1 MKNSILGPAE
11 NFNSKSALNF
21 VSNQTCERAKNT
33 ALNSASNAA
42 FACVKNIARGGAA
55 NFASAP
61 CLKRNFKFQD
71 ADVRLNFICGRNLK
85 FASALAG
92 FAARNRVSAGFAVHN
107 LVALYSAPRVRN
119 IERKS
124 ALNFAALTLNL
135 NSVQIPN
142 CAENKALNSA
152 KVSVINP
159 CENFARNFKR
169 NFILN
174 FAENFTRDG
183 ANSAGLSSR
192 ISAANDPNSSPAK
205 SLAAIHMR
213 RFKKNFTEALANDPC
228 SASTPQSFGLKNFKA
243 RNFAKKSNSAENS
256 SSARSLN
263 SAQNFDFA
271 QSSNST
277 QSPAAAQNSAST
289 QNYAQSSNSAQSFGQ
304 NSNSAQSHAQ
314 NPAPPSRL
322 WDLGLLFVAIVWG
335 CTFVPVQR
343 ALHSGDVF
351 SFLFWRF
358 LAASIFTYLACL
370 RFGVKFDRGT
380 IGRGVFCGLMLF
392 CDFSCQTI
400 ALDYAL
406 SSTVAFILGLNVVIV
421 PFLMLAFFGK
431 KVGASAFGGAVVA
444 LLGLYFLSG
453 ASGAVGFGI
462 GERLTLVSAF
472 AYALHIVFTGV
483 CARKSNLYG
492 FVIVQFICVCICA
505 LIAAVFT
512 PHAQFEG
519 EIKVLGNL
527 IFSLSFDFVFA
538 LVLTSIFATVA
549 AFVIQTMAQDR
560 GVSEIKTVLIF
571 ALEPVS
577 AGIMGYAFGEKLS
590 ALQILGAALILA
602 GILLS
607 ELGGLLGAKFAKDR
621 ACEKADRGD

>member
-1 MKNSILGPAE
+1 MKNSILEPAE
-11 NFNSKSALNF
+11 NFNSKPALNF
-21 VSNQTCERAKNT
+21 ISNQACERAKNT
-33 ALNSASNAA
+33 ARGGAVNSAPALNSA
-42 FACVKNIARGGAA
+42 
-55 NFASAP
+55 
-61 CLKRNFKFQD
+61 
-71 ADVRLNFICGRNLK
+71 
-85 FASALAG
+85 
-92 FAARNRVSAGFAVHN
+92 
-107 LVALYSAPRVRN
+107 
-119 IERKS
+119 
-124 ALNFAALTLNL
+124 
-135 NSVQIPN
+135 QIPN

-152 KVSVINP
+152 KAPTINP
-159 CENFARNFKR
+159 CENSARNFKR

-174 FAENFTRDG
+174 FAENFTHSG
-183 ANSAGLSSR
+183 ANSASLLSRASVV
-192 ISAANDPNSSPAK
+192 DEPNLSPAK
-205 SLAAIHMR
+205 SLATAHMR
-213 RFKKNFTEALANDPC
+213 RSEKNFTDILANDPA
-228 SASTPQSFGLKNFKA
+228 SASAPQPQRSNYGAARSPGTPQNSNATQNF
-243 RNFAKKSNSAENS
+243 NSAKN
-256 SSARSLN
+256 L
-263 SAQNFDFA
+263 
-271 QSSNST
+271 NST
-277 QSPAAAQNSAST
+277 QN
-289 QNYAQSSNSAQSFGQ
+289 SNSAQSFGQ
-304 NSNSAQSHAQ
+304 NSNSAQSRAQ

-462 GERLTLVSAF
+462 GERLTLISAF

-492 FVIVQFICVCICA
+492 FVIVQFICVCVCA

-512 PHAQFEG
+512 PHAEFEG

-527 IFSLSFDFVFA
+527 IFSPSFDFVFA

-549 AFVIQTMAQDR
+549 AFVIQTMAQNH

-607 ELGGLLGAKFAKDR
+607 ELGWLLGAKFAKDR
-621 ACEKADRGD
+621 ACEKTDRGD

>member
-1 MKNSILGPAE
+1 M
-11 NFNSKSALNF
+11 
-21 VSNQTCERAKNT
+21 
-33 ALNSASNAA
+33 
-42 FACVKNIARGGAA
+42 
-55 NFASAP
+55 
-61 CLKRNFKFQD
+61 
-71 ADVRLNFICGRNLK
+71 
-85 FASALAG
+85 
-92 FAARNRVSAGFAVHN
+92 
-107 LVALYSAPRVRN
+107 
-119 IERKS
+119 
-124 ALNFAALTLNL
+124 
-135 NSVQIPN
+135 
-142 CAENKALNSA
+142 
-152 KVSVINP
+152 
-159 CENFARNFKR
+159 
-169 NFILN
+169 
-174 FAENFTRDG
+174 
-183 ANSAGLSSR
+183 
-192 ISAANDPNSSPAK
+192 
-205 SLAAIHMR
+205 
-213 RFKKNFTEALANDPC
+213 
-228 SASTPQSFGLKNFKA
+228 
-243 RNFAKKSNSAENS
+243 
-256 SSARSLN
+256 
-263 SAQNFDFA
+263 
-271 QSSNST
+271 
-277 QSPAAAQNSAST
+277 
-289 QNYAQSSNSAQSFGQ
+289 NSAQSFGQ
-304 NSNSAQSHAQ
+304 NSSSAQSRAQ
-314 NPAPPSRL
+314 NPVPPSRL

-400 ALDYAL
+400 ALNYAL

-453 ASGAVGFGI
+453 ASAVGFGI

-492 FVIVQFICVCICA
+492 FVIVQFICVCVCA

-512 PHAQFEG
+512 PHAEFEG

-527 IFSLSFDFVFA
+527 IFSPSFDFIFA

-549 AFVIQTMAQDR
+549 AFVIQTMAQNR

-621 ACEKADRGD
+621 AREKADRGD

>member
-1 MKNSILGPAE
+1 MKNSISELAE

-21 VSNQTCERAKNT
+21 ISNQTCKRAKDT
-33 ALNSASNAA
+33 AP
-42 FACVKNIARGGAA
+42 GGVI
-55 NFASAP
+55 NFAPASRF
-61 CLKRNFKFQD
+61 KRNFKFKD
-71 ADVRLNFICGRNLK
+71 ATAELNFISVRNLK
-85 FASALAG
+85 FYPTSAG
-92 FAARNRVSAGFAVHN
+92 FAARNRASVGFAVHS
-107 LVALYSAPRVRN
+107 LIAPYSAPRVKN
-119 IERKS
+119 LERKS
-124 ALNFAALTLNL
+124 ALNFAALVPNL
-135 NSVQIPN
+135 NSAQILN

-152 KVSVINP
+152 KAPTINP
-159 CENFARNFKR
+159 CENSARNFKR

-174 FAENFTRDG
+174 CAENFTCNG
-183 ANSAGLSSR
+183 ANSASSLNRASAVDEPNLSS
-192 ISAANDPNSSPAK
+192 AK
-205 SLAAIHMR
+205 SLATAHMR
-213 RFKKNFTEALANDPC
+213 RSKKNFTDILANDPA
-228 SASTPQSFGLKNFKA
+228 SASAPQPQSFNYGAARSHGAPQNFNTTQ
-243 RNFAKKSNSAENS
+243 NFNSAKN
-256 SSARSLN
+256 LN
-263 SAQNFDFA
+263 S
-271 QSSNST
+271 T
-277 QSPAAAQNSAST
+277 
-289 QNYAQSSNSAQSFGQ
+289 QSSNSAQSFGQ

-314 NPAPPSRL
+314 NPVPPSRL

-380 IGRGVFCGLMLF
+380 IRRGVFCGLMLF

-431 KVGASAFGGAVVA
+431 KVGASAFGGAVIA

-453 ASGAVGFGI
+453 ASGVVGFGI

-492 FVIVQFICVCICA
+492 FVIVQFICVCVCA

-512 PHAQFEG
+512 SHAEFEG

-527 IFSLSFDFVFA
+527 IFSPSFDFVFA

-549 AFVIQTMAQDR
+549 AFVIQTMAQNR
-560 GVSEIKTVLIF
+560 GISEIKTVLIF

>member
-1 MKNSILGPAE
+1 MKNFILGPTE

-21 VSNQTCERAKNT
+21 ISNQACECAKNT
-33 ALNSASNAA
+33 AP
-42 FACVKNIARGGAA
+42 GGAV
-55 NFASAP
+55 NFAPVSRF
-61 CLKRNFKFQD
+61 KRNFKFKD
-71 ADVRLNFICGRNLK
+71 ATAELNFIRGRNLK
-85 FASALAG
+85 FYPAS
-92 FAARNRVSAGFAVHN
+92 VGFAVHSF
-107 LVALYSAPRVRN
+107 VAPYSDPRVKN
-119 IERKS
+119 LERKS
-124 ALNFAALTLNL
+124 ALSSAALVLNL
-135 NSVQIPN
+135 KSAQIPS
-142 CAENKALNSA
+142 CAESKALNSVNA
-152 KVSVINP
+152 SAINP
-159 CENFARNFKR
+159 YGNSARNFRR
-169 NFILN
+169 NSISN
-174 FAENFTRDG
+174 CAKNSTHSG
-183 ANSAGLSSR
+183 ANSASSLSRASVVDE
-192 ISAANDPNSSPAK
+192 SNLSPAK
-205 SLAAIHMR
+205 NLADAHTR
-213 RFKKNFTEALANDPC
+213 RSKKNFTETLVNDPT
-228 SASTPQSFGLKNFKA
+228 SASAPQPQRSNYSAALSSGASQNSNTTQNF
-243 RNFAKKSNSAENS
+243 NSAKN
-256 SSARSLN
+256 LN
-263 SAQNFDFA
+263 S
-271 QSSNST
+271 T
-277 QSPAAAQNSAST
+277 
-289 QNYAQSSNSAQSFGQ
+289 QSSNSAQSFGQ
-304 NSNSAQSHAQ
+304 NSNSVQSHAQ

-492 FVIVQFICVCICA
+492 FVIVQFICVCVCA
-505 LIAAVFT
+505 LIAAVFA
-512 PHAQFEG
+512 PHAEFEG

-527 IFSLSFDFVFA
+527 IFSPSFDFVFA

-549 AFVIQTMAQDR
+549 AFVIQTMAQNR

>member
-1 MKNSILGPAE
+1 MKNSISELAE

-21 VSNQTCERAKNT
+21 ISNQTCKRAKDT
-33 ALNSASNAA
+33 AP
-42 FACVKNIARGGAA
+42 GGVI
-55 NFASAP
+55 NFAPASRF
-61 CLKRNFKFQD
+61 KRNFKFKD
-71 ADVRLNFICGRNLK
+71 ATAELNFISVRNLK
-85 FASALAG
+85 FYPTSAG
-92 FAARNRVSAGFAVHN
+92 FAARNRASVGFAVHS
-107 LVALYSAPRVRN
+107 LIAPYSAPRVKN
-119 IERKS
+119 LERKS
-124 ALNFAALTLNL
+124 ALNFAALVPNL
-135 NSVQIPN
+135 NSAQILN

-152 KVSVINP
+152 KAPTINP
-159 CENFARNFKR
+159 CENSARNFKR

-174 FAENFTRDG
+174 CAENFTCNG
-183 ANSAGLSSR
+183 ANSASSLNRASAVDEPNLSS
-192 ISAANDPNSSPAK
+192 AK
-205 SLAAIHMR
+205 SLATAHMR
-213 RFKKNFTEALANDPC
+213 RSKKNFTDILANDPA
-228 SASTPQSFGLKNFKA
+228 SASAPQPQSFNYGAARSHGAPQNFNTTQ
-243 RNFAKKSNSAENS
+243 NFNSAKN
-256 SSARSLN
+256 LN
-263 SAQNFDFA
+263 S
-271 QSSNST
+271 T
-277 QSPAAAQNSAST
+277 
-289 QNYAQSSNSAQSFGQ
+289 QSSNSAQSFGK
-304 NSNSAQSHAQ
+304 NSNSMQSHAQ
-314 NPAPPSRL
+314 NPVPPSRL

-380 IGRGVFCGLMLF
+380 IRRGVFCGLMLF

-431 KVGASAFGGAVVA
+431 KVGASAFGGAVIA

-453 ASGAVGFGI
+453 ASGVVGFGI

-492 FVIVQFICVCICA
+492 FVIVQFICVCVCA

-512 PHAQFEG
+512 SHAEFEG

-527 IFSLSFDFVFA
+527 IFSPSFDFVFA

-549 AFVIQTMAQDR
+549 AFVIQTMAQNR
-560 GVSEIKTVLIF
+560 GISEIKTVLIF

>member
-1 MKNSILGPAE
+1 MKFYPA
-11 NFNSKSALNF
+11 S
-21 VSNQTCERAKNT
+21 V
-33 ALNSASNAA
+33 
-42 FACVKNIARGGAA
+42 
-55 NFASAP
+55 
-61 CLKRNFKFQD
+61 
-71 ADVRLNFICGRNLK
+71 
-85 FASALAG
+85 
-92 FAARNRVSAGFAVHN
+92 GFAVHS
-107 LVALYSAPRVRN
+107 LVAPYSAPRVRN
-119 IERKS
+119 IEKKV
-124 ALNFAALTLNL
+124 ALNFAALVLNL
-135 NSVQIPN
+135 KSAQIPN
-142 CAENKALNSA
+142 CTENKALNSVNA
-152 KVSVINP
+152 SAINP
-159 CENFARNFKR
+159 CENSAKNFKR
-169 NFILN
+169 NFMGN
-174 FAENFTRDG
+174 STHSS
-183 ANSAGLSSR
+183 ANSESSLNRASAVDEPNLS
-192 ISAANDPNSSPAK
+192 PVK
-205 SLAAIHMR
+205 SLAAAHTR
-213 RFKKNFTEALANDPC
+213 RSKKNFTEVFANDPG
-228 SASTPQSFGLKNFKA
+228 SARMPQSFG
-243 RNFAKKSNSAENS
+243 SNSM
-256 SSARSLN
+256 
-263 SAQNFDFA
+263 

-277 QSPAAAQNSAST
+277 NNSDFAK
-289 QNYAQSSNSAQSFGQ
+289 NSNSTQSFGQ
-304 NSNSAQSHAQ
+304 NSSSAQNRAQ

-421 PFLMLAFFGK
+421 PFLMFAFFGK

-453 ASGAVGFGI
+453 ASAVGFGI
-462 GERLTLVSAF
+462 GERLTLISAF

-492 FVIVQFICVCICA
+492 FVIVQFICVCVCA

-512 PHAQFEG
+512 PHAEFEG

-527 IFSLSFDFVFA
+527 IFSPSFDFVFA

-549 AFVIQTMAQDR
+549 AFVIQTMAQNR

-607 ELGGLLGAKFAKDR
+607 ELGGLLGAKFAKNR
-621 ACEKADRGD
+621 AYEKADRGD

>member
-1 MKNSILGPAE
+1 MKNSISELAE

-21 VSNQTCERAKNT
+21 ISNQTCERAKNT
-33 ALNSASNAA
+33 A
-42 FACVKNIARGGAA
+42 RGGAV
-55 NFASAP
+55 NFVPAP
-61 CLKRNFKFQD
+61 YLKRNFKFQD
-71 ADVRLNFICGRNLK
+71 AATELNFISRRNLK
-85 FASALAG
+85 FYPTSAG
-92 FAARNRVSAGFAVHN
+92 FAARNRASVGFAAHS
-107 LVALYSAPRVRN
+107 LVAPYSALRVKNLKRKPALSSAALSLN
-119 IERKS
+119 LKS
-124 ALNFAALTLNL
+124 A
-135 NSVQIPN
+135 QIPN
-142 CAENKALNSA
+142 CAESKALNSA
-152 KVSVINP
+152 KAPTINP
-159 CENFARNFKR
+159 CENSARNFRR

-174 FAENFTRDG
+174 CAENSTHSG
-183 ANSAGLSSR
+183 ANSASLLNCA
-192 ISAANDPNSSPAK
+192 SAVDEPNLSPAK
-205 SLAAIHMR
+205 SLAAAHTR
-213 RFKKNFTEALANDPC
+213 RLKKNFTEVIASGHG
-228 SASTPQSFGLKNFKA
+228 SAHTPQSFGLKNFKA

-256 SSARSLN
+256 SSARSSNFAHN
-263 SAQNFDFA
+263 SDFA

-289 QNYAQSSNSAQSFGQ
+289 QNSDSAQSFGQ

-492 FVIVQFICVCICA
+492 FVIVQLLCVCVCA
-505 LIAAVFT
+505 LIAAVFA
-512 PHAQFEG
+512 PHAEFEG

-527 IFSLSFDFVFA
+527 IFSPNFDFVFA

-549 AFVIQTMAQDR
+549 AFVIQTMAQNR

>member
-1 MKNSILGPAE
+1 M
-11 NFNSKSALNF
+11 
-21 VSNQTCERAKNT
+21 
-33 ALNSASNAA
+33 
-42 FACVKNIARGGAA
+42 
-55 NFASAP
+55 
-61 CLKRNFKFQD
+61 
-71 ADVRLNFICGRNLK
+71 
-85 FASALAG
+85 
-92 FAARNRVSAGFAVHN
+92 
-107 LVALYSAPRVRN
+107 
-119 IERKS
+119 
-124 ALNFAALTLNL
+124 
-135 NSVQIPN
+135 
-142 CAENKALNSA
+142 
-152 KVSVINP
+152 
-159 CENFARNFKR
+159 
-169 NFILN
+169 
-174 FAENFTRDG
+174 
-183 ANSAGLSSR
+183 
-192 ISAANDPNSSPAK
+192 
-205 SLAAIHMR
+205 
-213 RFKKNFTEALANDPC
+213 
-228 SASTPQSFGLKNFKA
+228 
-243 RNFAKKSNSAENS
+243 
-256 SSARSLN
+256 
-263 SAQNFDFA
+263 
-271 QSSNST
+271 
-277 QSPAAAQNSAST
+277 
-289 QNYAQSSNSAQSFGQ
+289 
-304 NSNSAQSHAQ
+304 QSHAQ
-314 NPAPPSRL
+314 NPVPPSRL

-380 IGRGVFCGLMLF
+380 IRRGVFCGLMLF

-431 KVGASAFGGAVVA
+431 KVGASAFGGAVIA

-453 ASGAVGFGI
+453 ASGVVGFGI

-492 FVIVQFICVCICA
+492 FVIVQFICVCVCA

-512 PHAQFEG
+512 SHAEFEG

-527 IFSLSFDFVFA
+527 IFSPSFDFVFA
-538 LVLTSIFATVA
+538 LVLTSILATVA
-549 AFVIQTMAQDR
+549 AFVIQTMAQNR
-560 GVSEIKTVLIF
+560 GISEIKTVLIF

-577 AGIMGYAFGEKLS
+577 AGIMGYTFGEKLS
-590 ALQILGAALILA
+590 ALQIFGAALILA

>member
-1 MKNSILGPAE
+1 M
-11 NFNSKSALNF
+11 
-21 VSNQTCERAKNT
+21 
-33 ALNSASNAA
+33 
-42 FACVKNIARGGAA
+42 
-55 NFASAP
+55 
-61 CLKRNFKFQD
+61 
-71 ADVRLNFICGRNLK
+71 
-85 FASALAG
+85 
-92 FAARNRVSAGFAVHN
+92 
-107 LVALYSAPRVRN
+107 
-119 IERKS
+119 
-124 ALNFAALTLNL
+124 
-135 NSVQIPN
+135 
-142 CAENKALNSA
+142 
-152 KVSVINP
+152 
-159 CENFARNFKR
+159 
-169 NFILN
+169 
-174 FAENFTRDG
+174 
-183 ANSAGLSSR
+183 
-192 ISAANDPNSSPAK
+192 
-205 SLAAIHMR
+205 
-213 RFKKNFTEALANDPC
+213 
-228 SASTPQSFGLKNFKA
+228 
-243 RNFAKKSNSAENS
+243 
-256 SSARSLN
+256 
-263 SAQNFDFA
+263 
-271 QSSNST
+271 
-277 QSPAAAQNSAST
+277 
-289 QNYAQSSNSAQSFGQ
+289 
-304 NSNSAQSHAQ
+304 
-314 NPAPPSRL
+314 
-322 WDLGLLFVAIVWG
+322 
-335 CTFVPVQR
+335 PVQR

-444 LLGLYFLSG
+444 LLGLYFLNG
-453 ASGAVGFGI
+453 VSGAVGFGI

-492 FVIVQFICVCICA
+492 FVIVQFICVCVCA

-512 PHAQFEG
+512 PHAEFEG

-527 IFSLSFDFVFA
+527 IFSPSFDFVFA

-549 AFVIQTMAQDR
+549 AFVIQTMAQNR

-577 AGIMGYAFGEKLS
+577 AGVMGYAFGEKLS
-590 ALQILGAALILA
+590 TLQILGAALILA

-621 ACEKADRGD
+621 AYEKADRGD

>member
-1 MKNSILGPAE
+1 MKNSISEPAE

-21 VSNQTCERAKNT
+21 ILDPVRERAKNT

-42 FACVKNIARGGAA
+42 FACAKNTARGGAV
-55 NFASAP
+55 NFAST
-61 CLKRNFKFQD
+61 LRFKRNFKFQD
-71 ADVRLNFICGRNLK
+71 AVAELNFIRGRNLK
-85 FASALAG
+85 FYPASAG
-92 FAARNRVSAGFAVHN
+92 FAARNRVSCDLAV
-107 LVALYSAPRVRN
+107 LYSAPRVKN
-119 IERKS
+119 IERKP
-124 ALNFAALTLNL
+124 ALNSAALALNL
-135 NSVQIPN
+135 KPAQIPSY
-142 CAENKALNSA
+142 AENRALNSA
-152 KVSVINP
+152 KFSKTDF
-159 CENFARNFKR
+159 CENSARNFR
-169 NFILN
+169 QNFILN
-174 FAENFTRDG
+174 FMGNSTHG
-183 ANSAGLSSR
+183 SVNSASPLSR
-192 ISAANDPNSSPAK
+192 ANVANDPNLIPAK
-205 SLAAIHMR
+205 SLVTAYTRHS
-213 RFKKNFTEALANDPC
+213 KKNFNESLANDPGF
-228 SASTPQSFGLKNFKA
+228 ASMPQSF
-243 RNFAKKSNSAENS
+243 
-256 SSARSLN
+256 
-263 SAQNFDFA
+263 
-271 QSSNST
+271 
-277 QSPAAAQNSAST
+277 
-289 QNYAQSSNSAQSFGQ
+289 NYS
-304 NSNSAQSHAQ
+304 SAQSHAQ

-453 ASGAVGFGI
+453 VSGAVGFGI
-462 GERLTLVSAF
+462 GERLTLISAF

-483 CARKSNLYG
+483 CARKRNLYG
-492 FVIVQFICVCICA
+492 FVIVQFICVCVCA

-512 PHAQFEG
+512 PHLQFEG

-527 IFSLSFDFVFA
+527 IFSPSFDFVFA

-549 AFVIQTMAQDR
+549 AFVIQTMAQNR

-577 AGIMGYAFGEKLS
+577 AGVMGYAFGEKLS

-621 ACEKADRGD
+621 AREKADRGD

>member
-1 MKNSILGPAE
+1 MKNSILEPAE
-11 NFNSKSALNF
+11 NFNSEPALNF
-21 VSNQTCERAKNT
+21 ILDPVHERAKNT

-42 FACVKNIARGGAA
+42 FACVKNIAHGGAV
-55 NFASAP
+55 NFAFA
-61 CLKRNFKFQD
+61 CHFKRNFKFQD
-71 ADVRLNFICGRNLK
+71 AAAELNFIRERNLK
-85 FASALAG
+85 FYPASAG
-92 FAARNRVSAGFAVHN
+92 FAARNRASVSFAVHS
-107 LVALYSAPRVRN
+107 LVAPYSAPRVKN
-119 IERKS
+119 PGRKS
-124 ALNFAALTLNL
+124 ALNSAALALNL
-135 NSVQIPN
+135 KPAQDMSRT
-142 CAENKALNSA
+142 ETEALNSA
-152 KVSVINP
+152 KSSKTDP
-159 CENFARNFKR
+159 CENSARNFKR
-169 NFILN
+169 NFII
-174 FAENFTRDG
+174 NFTKNSTHSG
-183 ANSAGLSSR
+183 VNSAGLSSR
-192 ISAANDPNSSPAK
+192 ISVANDPNFSPAK
-205 SLAAIHMR
+205 SLADAHTR
-213 RFKKNFTEALANDPC
+213 RSEKNFTENFANDPC
-228 SASTPQSFGLKNFKA
+228 SASTPQSFNYGA
-243 RNFAKKSNSAENS
+243 
-256 SSARSLN
+256 ARSLGAPQNYNATQNFN
-263 SAQNFDFA
+263 SAKNLNST
-271 QSSNST
+271 QSSNS
-277 QSPAAAQNSAST
+277 S
-289 QNYAQSSNSAQSFGQ
+289 QSFGQ
-304 NSNSAQSHAQ
+304 NSNSAQSRAQ

-421 PFLMLAFFGK
+421 PFLMLVFFGK

-472 AYALHIVFTGV
+472 SYALHIVFTGV

-492 FVIVQFICVCICA
+492 FVIVQFICVCVCA
-505 LIAAVFT
+505 LIAAVFV
-512 PHAQFEG
+512 PHAEFEG

-527 IFSLSFDFVFA
+527 IFSPNFDFVFA

-549 AFVIQTMAQDR
+549 AFVIQTMAQNR
-560 GVSEIKTVLIF
+560 GISEIKTVLIF

-577 AGIMGYAFGEKLS
+577 AGVMGYAFGEKLS

>member
-1 MKNSILGPAE
+1 MKNSISELAE
-11 NFNSKSALNF
+11 NFNLKPALNF
-21 VSNQTCERAKNT
+21 ISNQACERAKNT
-33 ALNSASNAA
+33 APSGK
-42 FACVKNIARGGAA
+42 V
-55 NFASAP
+55 NFAPAP
-61 CLKRNFKFQD
+61 YLKRNFKFQD
-71 ADVRLNFICGRNLK
+71 AAAELNFMSVRNLK
-85 FASALAG
+85 FYPASAG
-92 FAARNRVSAGFAVHN
+92 FAARNSASVGFAVHN
-107 LVALYSAPRVRN
+107 LVALYSAPRVKN
-119 IERKS
+119 PGRKS
-124 ALNFAALTLNL
+124 TLNSAALSLNL
-135 NSVQIPN
+135 KSAQIPN
-142 CAENKALNSA
+142 CVESKALNSA
-152 KVSVINP
+152 KAPTINP
-159 CENFARNFKR
+159 CENSARNFKR

-174 FAENFTRDG
+174 FAENFTRNG
-183 ANSAGLSSR
+183 ANSASSLNR
-192 ISAANDPNSSPAK
+192 ASAVNDPNLSLAK
-205 SLAAIHMR
+205 SLAAAHTR
-213 RFKKNFTEALANDPC
+213 RSKKNFTRVLANDPG
-228 SASTPQSFGLKNFKA
+228 SAHTPQSFNYGAARSHGAPQNFNTTQ
-243 RNFAKKSNSAENS
+243 NFNSAKN
-256 SSARSLN
+256 LN
-263 SAQNFDFA
+263 S
-271 QSSNST
+271 T
-277 QSPAAAQNSAST
+277 
-289 QNYAQSSNSAQSFGQ
+289 QSSNSAQSFGQ
-304 NSNSAQSHAQ
+304 NSSSAQNHAQ
-314 NPAPPSRL
+314 NPVPPSRL

-492 FVIVQFICVCICA
+492 FVIVQFICVCVCA

-512 PHAQFEG
+512 PHAEFEG

-527 IFSLSFDFVFA
+527 IFSPSFDSVFA

-549 AFVIQTMAQDR
+549 AFVIQTMAQNR

-621 ACEKADRGD
+621 AYKKTDRGD

>member
-1 MKNSILGPAE
+1 MKNSISELAE
-11 NFNSKSALNF
+11 NFNLKPALNF
-21 VSNQTCERAKNT
+21 ISNQACERAKNT
-33 ALNSASNAA
+33 AP
-42 FACVKNIARGGAA
+42 GGKV
-55 NFASAP
+55 NFPPAP
-61 CLKRNFKFQD
+61 YLKRNFKFQD
-71 ADVRLNFICGRNLK
+71 AAAELNFMSVRNLK
-85 FASALAG
+85 FYPA
-92 FAARNRVSAGFAVHN
+92 SAGFTARN
-107 LVALYSAPRVRN
+107 LVALYSASHVRN
-119 IERKS
+119 LERKS
-124 ALNFAALTLNL
+124 TLNSAALALNLKPAQDMSRT
-135 NSVQIPN
+135 
-142 CAENKALNSA
+142 ENKALNSA
-152 KVSVINP
+152 KAPTINP
-159 CENFARNFKR
+159 WENSAKNFKR

-174 FAENFTRDG
+174 FAENFTRNG
-183 ANSAGLSSR
+183 ANSASSLSRAS
-192 ISAANDPNSSPAK
+192 IVNDPNLSLAK
-205 SLAAIHMR
+205 SLSAAHMR
-213 RFKKNFTEALANDPC
+213 RSKKNFTGVLANDPS
-228 SASTPQSFGLKNFKA
+228 SASAPQGFSYGSARNPGTPQNSNATQNF
-243 RNFAKKSNSAENS
+243 NSAKN
-256 SSARSLN
+256 LN
-263 SAQNFDFA
+263 ST
-271 QSSNST
+271 QSSNSV
-277 QSPAAAQNSAST
+277 
-289 QNYAQSSNSAQSFGQ
+289 QSFGQ
-304 NSNSAQSHAQ
+304 NSNSAQSRAQ
-314 NPAPPSRL
+314 NPVPPSRL

-462 GERLTLVSAF
+462 GERLSLISAF

-492 FVIVQFICVCICA
+492 FVIVQFICVCVCA
-505 LIAAVFT
+505 LIAAVFV
-512 PHAQFEG
+512 PHAEFEG
-519 EIKVLGNL
+519 EIKVFGNL
-527 IFSLSFDFVFA
+527 IFSPSFDFVFA

-549 AFVIQTMAQDR
+549 AFVIQTMAQNR

-577 AGIMGYAFGEKLS
+577 AGVMGYAFGEKLS
-590 ALQILGAALILA
+590 ALQIFGAALILA

-621 ACEKADRGD
+621 AYEKADRGD

>member
-1 MKNSILGPAE
+1 MKNSILEPAE
-11 NFNSKSALNF
+11 NFNSKPALNF
-21 VSNQTCERAKNT
+21 ISNQTCERAKNT
-33 ALNSASNAA
+33 AP
-42 FACVKNIARGGAA
+42 GGKV
-55 NFASAP
+55 NFAPASRF
-61 CLKRNFKFQD
+61 KRNFEFKD
-71 ADVRLNFICGRNLK
+71 ATAELNFMSVRNLK
-85 FASALAG
+85 FYPASAG
-92 FAARNRVSAGFAVHN
+92 FAARNSASVGFAVHN

-124 ALNFAALTLNL
+124 ALHFAALALNL
-135 NSVQIPN
+135 KSAQDMSRT
-142 CAENKALNSA
+142 ENKALNFA
-152 KVSVINP
+152 KFSKTDS
-159 CENFARNFKR
+159 CEDSTKNFKR

-174 FAENFTRDG
+174 FAKNFTRNG
-183 ANSAGLSSR
+183 TNSASLPSR
-192 ISAANDPNSSPAK
+192 ASAVNDPNLSLAK
-205 SLAAIHMR
+205 SLAAAYTQR
-213 RFKKNFTEALANDPC
+213 SEKNFTKVIANDPC
-228 SASTPQSFGLKNFKA
+228 SASMPQGFSCGSALSPGASQNSNTTQNF
-243 RNFAKKSNSAENS
+243 NSAKN
-256 SSARSLN
+256 LN
-263 SAQNFDFA
+263 S
-271 QSSNST
+271 T
-277 QSPAAAQNSAST
+277 
-289 QNYAQSSNSAQSFGQ
+289 QSSNSAQSFGQ
-304 NSNSAQSHAQ
+304 NSNSAQSRAQ

-421 PFLMLAFFGK
+421 PFLMLTFFGK

-492 FVIVQFICVCICA
+492 FVIVQFICVCVCA

-512 PHAQFEG
+512 PHAEFEG
-519 EIKVLGNL
+519 EIKVLRNL
-527 IFSLSFDFVFA
+527 IFSPSFDFVFA

-549 AFVIQTMAQDR
+549 AFVIQTMAQNR

-621 ACEKADRGD
+621 ACKKADRGD

>member
-1 MKNSILGPAE
+1 MKNSISEFAE
-11 NFNSKSALNF
+11 NFNSKPALNF
-21 VSNQTCERAKNT
+21 ISNQTCERAKNT
-33 ALNSASNAA
+33 A
-42 FACVKNIARGGAA
+42 RGGAV
-55 NFASAP
+55 NFAPTSHF
-61 CLKRNFKFQD
+61 KRNFKFQD
-71 ADVRLNFICGRNLK
+71 AAAELNFTSRRNLK
-85 FASALAG
+85 FYPASAG
-92 FAARNRVSAGFAVHN
+92 FAARNRALVGFAACNRTSCN
-107 LVALYSAPRVRN
+107 LTAFYSAPRVKN
-119 IERKS
+119 LERKS
-124 ALNFAALTLNL
+124 ALSSATLSPNL
-135 NSVQIPN
+135 KSAQIPN

-152 KVSVINP
+152 KASAINP
-159 CENFARNFKR
+159 CENSARNFKR

-174 FAENFTRDG
+174 CAENFTCNG
-183 ANSAGLSSR
+183 ANSASSLSRASVIDDPNLSS
-192 ISAANDPNSSPAK
+192 AK
-205 SLAAIHMR
+205 SLADAHTR
-213 RFKKNFTEALANDPC
+213 RSKKNFTGVLANDPD
-228 SASTPQSFGLKNFKA
+228 SAHTPQSFGLKNFEA
-243 RNFAKKSNSAENS
+243 RNFAKKSNSAQHS

-263 SAQNFDFA
+263 FAQNFDFA

-277 QSPAAAQNSAST
+277 QSPAAAQNSASAQNCT
-289 QNYAQSSNSAQSFGQ
+289 QSLNSTQSFGQ
-304 NSNSAQSHAQ
+304 NSNSAQ

-431 KVGASAFGGAVVA
+431 KVGVSAFGGAVVA

-462 GERLTLVSAF
+462 GERLTLISAF

-492 FVIVQFICVCICA
+492 FVIVQFICVCVCA
-505 LIAAVFT
+505 LIAAVFA

-527 IFSLSFDFVFA
+527 IFSPSFDFVFA

-549 AFVIQTMAQDR
+549 AFVIQTMAQNR

-577 AGIMGYAFGEKLS
+577 AGMMGYAFGEKLS

-607 ELGGLLGAKFAKDR
+607 ELGGLLGAKFAKNR

>member
-1 MKNSILGPAE
+1 MKNSISELAE
-11 NFNSKSALNF
+11 NFNSKPALNF
-21 VSNQTCERAKNT
+21 ILDPVRERAKNT
-33 ALNSASNAA
+33 AP
-42 FACVKNIARGGAA
+42 GGAV
-55 NFASAP
+55 NFAPAP
-61 CLKRNFKFQD
+61 YLKRNFKFQN
-71 ADVRLNFICGRNLK
+71 ADVRLNSIRGRNLK
-85 FASALAG
+85 FASASVG
-92 FAARNRVSAGFAVHN
+92 FAACNRASVGFAVHS
-107 LVALYSAPRVRN
+107 LVAPYSALSVKN
-119 IERKS
+119 LERKS
-124 ALNFAALTLNL
+124 ALSSAALSPNL
-135 NSVQIPN
+135 KSAQIPN

-152 KVSVINP
+152 KAPTINP
-159 CENFARNFKR
+159 CENSARNFKR

-174 FAENFTRDG
+174 FAENFTHNG
-183 ANSAGLSSR
+183 ANSAGLPSR
-192 ISAANDPNSSPAK
+192 ASAANDPS
-205 SLAAIHMR
+205 
-213 RFKKNFTEALANDPC
+213 
-228 SASTPQSFGLKNFKA
+228 SASAPQGFSYG
-243 RNFAKKSNSAENS
+243 
-256 SSARSLN
+256 SARSPGAPQNSNTTQNFNSAKNLN
-263 SAQNFDFA
+263 ST
-271 QSSNST
+271 QSSNSV
-277 QSPAAAQNSAST
+277 
-289 QNYAQSSNSAQSFGQ
+289 QSFGQ
-304 NSNSAQSHAQ
+304 NSNSTQNHAQ
-314 NPAPPSRL
+314 NPVPPSRL

-492 FVIVQFICVCICA
+492 FVIVQFICVCVCA

-519 EIKVLGNL
+519 EIRVIGNL
-527 IFSLSFDFVFA
+527 IFSPSFDFVFA

-549 AFVIQTMAQDR
+549 AFVIQTMAQNR

>member
-1 MKNSILGPAE
+1 MKNSISEPAE
-11 NFNSKSALNF
+11 NFNSEPALNF
-21 VSNQTCERAKNT
+21 ISDPVRERAKNT
-33 ALNSASNAA
+33 ALNSASNVA
-42 FACVKNIARGGAA
+42 FACMKNTAPDGAA
-55 NFASAP
+55 NFAPASRF
-61 CLKRNFKFQD
+61 KRNFKFQD
-71 ADVRLNFICGRNLK
+71 ADIRLNFIRGRNLK
-85 FASALAG
+85 FYPASVG
-92 FAARNRVSAGFAVHN
+92 FAARN
-107 LVALYSAPRVRN
+107 LVALYSAPHVKN

-124 ALNFAALTLNL
+124 ALNSAALALNL
-135 NSVQIPN
+135 NPAQDMSRT
-142 CAENKALNSA
+142 ENKALNSA
-152 KVSVINP
+152 KSPETNP
-159 CENFARNFKR
+159 CENSARNFR
-169 NFILN
+169 QNFILN
-174 FAENFTRDG
+174 FAENFTRNG
-183 ANSAGLSSR
+183 ANSAGLPSR
-192 ISAANDPNSSPAK
+192 TSAANDPNLSLAK
-205 SLAAIHMR
+205 SLAAAHAQR
-213 RFKKNFTEALANDPC
+213 SEKNFTKVLTNDPG
-228 SASTPQSFGLKNFKA
+228 SASAPQSFGL
-243 RNFAKKSNSAENS
+243 NST
-256 SSARSLN
+256 
-263 SAQNFDFA
+263 

-277 QSPAAAQNSAST
+277 KNSDSAK
-289 QNYAQSSNSAQSFGQ
+289 NSNSTQSFGQ

-314 NPAPPSRL
+314 NPVPPSRL

-462 GERLTLVSAF
+462 GERLTLISAF

-492 FVIVQFICVCICA
+492 FVIVQFICVCVCA

-519 EIKVLGNL
+519 EIRVVGNL
-527 IFSLSFDFVFA
+527 TFSPSFDFVFA

-549 AFVIQTMAQDR
+549 AFVIQTMAQNR
-560 GVSEIKTVLIF
+560 GVSEVKTVLIF

-577 AGIMGYAFGEKLS
+577 AGVMGYAFGEKLS

>member
-1 MKNSILGPAE
+1 MKNSISELAE

-21 VSNQTCERAKNT
+21 ISNQVCECAENT
-33 ALNSASNAA
+33 AS
-42 FACVKNIARGGAA
+42 GGAV
-55 NFASAP
+55 NFAPAP
-61 CLKRNFKFQD
+61 CFKRNFKFQY
-71 ADVRLNFICGRNLK
+71 AAAELNFMSVRNLK
-85 FASALAG
+85 FYPA
-92 FAARNRVSAGFAVHN
+92 SAGFAVHS
-107 LVALYSAPRVRN
+107 LVAPYSALRVKN
-119 IERKS
+119 IERKA
-124 ALNFAALTLNL
+124 ALNLAALALNL
-135 NSVQIPN
+135 KPAQIPSY
-142 CAENKALNSA
+142 AENRALNSA
-152 KVSVINP
+152 KFSKTDP
-159 CENFARNFKR
+159 CENSTKNFKR

-174 FAENFTRDG
+174 FAKNFTRNG
-183 ANSAGLSSR
+183 TNSASLPSR
-192 ISAANDPNSSPAK
+192 ASAVNDPNLSLAK
-205 SLAAIHMR
+205 SLAAAYTQR
-213 RFKKNFTEALANDPC
+213 SEKNFTKVIANDPC
-228 SASTPQSFGLKNFKA
+228 SASMPQGFSCGSALSPGASQNSNTTQNF
-243 RNFAKKSNSAENS
+243 NSAKN
-256 SSARSLN
+256 LN
-263 SAQNFDFA
+263 S
-271 QSSNST
+271 T
-277 QSPAAAQNSAST
+277 
-289 QNYAQSSNSAQSFGQ
+289 QSSNSAQSFGQ
-304 NSNSAQSHAQ
+304 NSNSAQSRAQ
-314 NPAPPSRL
+314 NPVPPSRL

-380 IGRGVFCGLMLF
+380 IERGVFCGLMLF

-492 FVIVQFICVCICA
+492 FVIVQFICVCVCA

-512 PHAQFEG
+512 PHAEFEG

-527 IFSLSFDFVFA
+527 IFSPSFDFVFA

-549 AFVIQTMAQDR
+549 AFVIQTMAQNR

>member
-1 MKNSILGPAE
+1 MKNSISELAE

-21 VSNQTCERAKNT
+21 ISNRVRECAKNT
-33 ALNSASNAA
+33 A
-42 FACVKNIARGGAA
+42 RGGAI
-55 NFASAP
+55 NFAPAP
-61 CLKRNFKFQD
+61 RLKRNFKFQD
-71 ADVRLNFICGRNLK
+71 AAAELNFIRERNLK
-85 FASALAG
+85 FYPALAG
-92 FAARNRVSAGFAVHN
+92 FAVRNSASVGFAARS
-107 LVALYSAPRVRN
+107 LVAFYSAPRVKN
-119 IERKS
+119 IERKA
-124 ALNFAALTLNL
+124 ALNLAALALNL
-135 NSVQIPN
+135 NSAQIPGR
-142 CAENKALNSA
+142 AESKALNSA
-152 KVSVINP
+152 KAPTINS
-159 CENFARNFKR
+159 CENSARNFRR

-174 FAENFTRDG
+174 CVENFTCNG
-183 ANSAGLSSR
+183 TNSASSLSRAS
-192 ISAANDPNSSPAK
+192 IVNDPNLSPAK
-205 SLAAIHMR
+205 SRAAAHTR
-213 RFKKNFTEALANDPC
+213 RSKKNFTETLVNDPA
-228 SASTPQSFGLKNFKA
+228 SASAPQSFNYGVARSHGTSQNFNTTQ
-243 RNFAKKSNSAENS
+243 NFNSAKN
-256 SSARSLN
+256 LN
-263 SAQNFDFA
+263 S
-271 QSSNST
+271 T
-277 QSPAAAQNSAST
+277 
-289 QNYAQSSNSAQSFGQ
+289 QSSNSAQSFGQ

-314 NPAPPSRL
+314 NPTPPSRL

-343 ALHSGDVF
+343 ALHGGDVF

-370 RFGVKFDRGT
+370 RFGIKFDRGT

-492 FVIVQFICVCICA
+492 FVIVQFICVCVCA
-505 LIAAVFT
+505 LIAAVFA
-512 PHAQFEG
+512 PHAEFEG

-527 IFSLSFDFVFA
+527 IFSPSFDFVFA
-538 LVLTSIFATVA
+538 LILTSIFATVA
-549 AFVIQTMAQDR
+549 AFVIQTMAQNR

-590 ALQILGAALILA
+590 ALQILGATLILA

>member
-1 MKNSILGPAE
+1 MS
-11 NFNSKSALNF
+11 
-21 VSNQTCERAKNT
+21 V
-33 ALNSASNAA
+33 
-42 FACVKNIARGGAA
+42 
-55 NFASAP
+55 
-61 CLKRNFKFQD
+61 
-71 ADVRLNFICGRNLK
+71 RNLK
-85 FASALAG
+85 FYPTS
-92 FAARNRVSAGFAVHN
+92 VGFAVHN
-107 LVALYSAPRVRN
+107 LVAFYSASRVKN
-119 IERKS
+119 PGRKS
-124 ALNFAALTLNL
+124 ALSSAALSSNL
-135 NSVQIPN
+135 KSAQIPN
-142 CAENKALNSA
+142 CTENKALNSA
-152 KVSVINP
+152 KVSAINL
-159 CENFARNFKR
+159 CENYARNFKR

-174 FAENFTRDG
+174 CAENFTRNS
-183 ANSAGLSSR
+183 ANSASSLSRAS
-192 ISAANDPNSSPAK
+192 IVNDPNLSLAK
-205 SLAAIHMR
+205 SLAAAHTR
-213 RFKKNFTEALANDPC
+213 RSKKNFTEIIASGHG
-228 SASTPQSFGLKNFKA
+228 SAHTPQSFGFKNLKT
-243 RNFAKKSNSAENS
+243 RNFAKKSNSAEIS

-263 SAQNFDFA
+263 FAQNFDFA
-271 QSSNST
+271 QSSNSM
-277 QSPAAAQNSAST
+277 QSPATAQNSAST
-289 QNYAQSSNSAQSFGQ
+289 QNCTQSSNSAQSLGE
-304 NSNSAQSHAQ
+304 NSNSAQNPAQ
-314 NPAPPSRL
+314 NPVPPSRL

-492 FVIVQFICVCICA
+492 FVIVQFICVCVCV
-505 LIAAVFT
+505 LIAAVFA
-512 PHAQFEG
+512 PHAEFEG

-527 IFSLSFDFVFA
+527 IFSLNFDFVFA

-549 AFVIQTMAQDR
+549 AFVIQTMAQNR

-590 ALQILGAALILA
+590 ALQILGAALILT

-621 ACEKADRGD
+621 TCKKADRGD

>member
-1 MKNSILGPAE
+1 MKNSISELAE

-21 VSNQTCERAKNT
+21 ISNQACERTKNT

-42 FACVKNIARGGAA
+42 FACTKNIVRGGAA
-55 NFASAP
+55 NFASA
-61 CLKRNFKFQD
+61 LRFKRNFKFQD
-71 ADVRLNFICGRNLK
+71 AATALNFICGRNLK
-85 FASALAG
+85 FDPASVYIAARDHTARN
-92 FAARNRVSAGFAVHN
+92 FAAI
-107 LVALYSAPRVRN
+107 YSAPCVKN
-119 IERKS
+119 PERKS
-124 ALNFAALTLNL
+124 ALNFVTLALNL
-135 NSVQIPN
+135 KPAQ
-142 CAENKALNSA
+142 AMGRTENKALNSA
-152 KVSVINP
+152 KSSKTYP
-159 CENFARNFKR
+159 CENSARNFR
-169 NFILN
+169 QNFILN
-174 FAENFTRDG
+174 FAENYTRDG
-183 ANSAGLSSR
+183 TNSASLLNR
-192 ISAANDPNSSPAK
+192 ASAANDPNFSPAK
-205 SLAAIHMR
+205 SLAAAHTR
-213 RFKKNFTEALANDPC
+213 RSKKNFTESFANDPY
-228 SASTPQSFGLKNFKA
+228 SASTPQSFNYGAARSPGTPQNSNATQNF
-243 RNFAKKSNSAENS
+243 NSAKN
-256 SSARSLN
+256 LN
-263 SAQNFDFA
+263 S
-271 QSSNST
+271 T
-277 QSPAAAQNSAST
+277 
-289 QNYAQSSNSAQSFGQ
+289 QSSNSAQSFGQ
-304 NSNSAQSHAQ
+304 NSNSAQSRAQ
-314 NPAPPSRL
+314 NPVPPSRL

-335 CTFVPVQR
+335 CTFVPVQG

-431 KVGASAFGGAVVA
+431 KVGASAFGGAVLA

-492 FVIVQFICVCICA
+492 FVIVQFICVCVCA

-512 PHAQFEG
+512 PHAEFEG
-519 EIKVLGNL
+519 EIKILGNL
-527 IFSLSFDFVFA
+527 IFSPSFDFVFA

-549 AFVIQTMAQDR
+549 AFVIQTMAQNR

>member
-1 MKNSILGPAE
+1 MKNSISELAE

-21 VSNQTCERAKNT
+21 ISNQTCKRAKDT
-33 ALNSASNAA
+33 AP
-42 FACVKNIARGGAA
+42 GGVI
-55 NFASAP
+55 NFAPASRF
-61 CLKRNFKFQD
+61 KRNFKFKD
-71 ADVRLNFICGRNLK
+71 ATAELNFISVRNLK
-85 FASALAG
+85 FYPTSAG
-92 FAARNRVSAGFAVHN
+92 FAARNRASVGFAVHS
-107 LVALYSAPRVRN
+107 LVAPYSAPRVRN
-119 IERKS
+119 IEKKV
-124 ALNFAALTLNL
+124 ALNFAALVLNL
-135 NSVQIPN
+135 KSAQILS

-152 KVSVINP
+152 KVSAINP
-159 CENFARNFKR
+159 CENSAKNFKR
-169 NFILN
+169 NFMGN
-174 FAENFTRDG
+174 STHSG
-183 ANSAGLSSR
+183 ANSASLLSRVSVV
-192 ISAANDPNSSPAK
+192 DKPNLSPAK
-205 SLAAIHMR
+205 SLDAAHTR
-213 RFKKNFTEALANDPC
+213 RLKKNFTELIAKGHGSAHAPQGFNYGSALSPG
-228 SASTPQSFGLKNFKA
+228 ASQNSNTTQN
-243 RNFAKKSNSAENS
+243 SNSAKN
-256 SSARSLN
+256 L
-263 SAQNFDFA
+263 
-271 QSSNST
+271 NST
-277 QSPAAAQNSAST
+277 QNSDST
-289 QNYAQSSNSAQSFGQ
+289 QSFGQ
-304 NSNSAQSHAQ
+304 NSSSAQSRAQ
-314 NPAPPSRL
+314 NPVPPSRL

-431 KVGASAFGGAVVA
+431 KVGASAFGGAIVA

-462 GERLTLVSAF
+462 GERLTLISAF

-492 FVIVQFICVCICA
+492 FVIVQFICVCVCA
-505 LIAAVFT
+505 LIAAVFV
-512 PHAQFEG
+512 PHAEFEG

-527 IFSLSFDFVFA
+527 IFSPNFDFVFA

-549 AFVIQTMAQDR
+549 AFVIQTMAQNR

-577 AGIMGYAFGEKLS
+577 AGVMGYAFGEKLS